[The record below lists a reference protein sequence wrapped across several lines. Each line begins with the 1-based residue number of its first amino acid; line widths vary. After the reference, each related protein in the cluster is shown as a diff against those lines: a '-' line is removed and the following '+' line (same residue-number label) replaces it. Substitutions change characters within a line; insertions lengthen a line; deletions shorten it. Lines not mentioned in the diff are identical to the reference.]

1 MLRNVKLLTVKIN
14 VEYICNSLTL
24 LFQFYCSNH
33 RKANKYNISCFVHLT
48 LKCCPKLSKI
58 LHKLGLYLFMR
69 IVFRLKLT
77 QLKIDYVELSSYVVH
92 QQRTFTQLYTG
103 SRDFDKNDLT
113 SIFIFSNII
122 KYFIKKKK
130 KKNLFN
136 LQYSKKIT
144 MNFSFFSK
152 IKQML
157 PCESI
162 YFDVIKI
169 QP

>member
-1 MLRNVKLLTVKIN
+1 
-14 VEYICNSLTL
+14 
-24 LFQFYCSNH
+24 
-33 RKANKYNISCFVHLT
+33 
-48 LKCCPKLSKI
+48 
-58 LHKLGLYLFMR
+58 MR

-77 QLKIDYVELSSYVVH
+77 QLKIDYVELCSYVVH

-103 SRDFDKNDLT
+103 STDFDKNDLT
-113 SIFIFSNII
+113 SIFIFSNIS
-122 KYFIKKKK
+122 KYFIKKK

-144 MNFSFFSK
+144 MKFSFFNK

-169 QP
+169 